1 MSAMQALSRIPAA
14 RVMSLRRPLLISAG
28 LGVIA
33 LVATGFLGHILAG
46 VFACIGLAL
55 GLLNV
60 RLLQRSVANATI
72 TETPNKRALAF
83 SALGRL
89 GVMTLAVVVVGL
101 LVVVGVLSRWDVAGI
116 VLGLAAFQMILT
128 VTTVGSVAGGLRQQ

>member
-1 MSAMQALSRIPAA
+1 MSAMQALSKIPAA

-33 LVATGFLGHILAG
+33 LVATGLLGHILAG
-46 VFACIGLAL
+46 AFACLGLAL

-89 GVMTLAVVVVGL
+89 GVMTLVVVVVGL
-101 LVVVGVLSRWDVAGI
+101 LSIVGVLNRWDVAGV

-128 VTTVGSVAGGLRQQ
+128 ATTVGSVAGGLRQQ

>member
-46 VFACIGLAL
+46 AFACLGLAL

-72 TETPNKRALAF
+72 TETPSKKALAF

-89 GVMTLAVVVVGL
+89 GVMTLVVVVVGL
-101 LVVVGVLSRWDVAGI
+101 LAVIHVLDRWDLAGV

>member
-1 MSAMQALSRIPAA
+1 
-14 RVMSLRRPLLISAG
+14 MSLRRPLLISAG

-46 VFACIGLAL
+46 AFACLGLAL

-72 TETPNKRALAF
+72 TETPSKKALAF

-89 GVMTLAVVVVGL
+89 GVMTLVVVVVGL
-101 LVVVGVLSRWDVAGI
+101 LAVIHVLDRWDLAGV